1 MPALQTRR
9 RSMTPARRRRI
20 FEARGGV
27 CAFCEKL
34 IEGPYE
40 IDHLLPLV
48 LGGADDDGGNTVP
61 MHPECHRIKTFGRP
75 RHRDGGDAKRIAK
88 IRRMRRKRGRSQAG
102 PRGSLAD
109 ARPVRRPDGPADPRD
124 GTERDAR

>member
-20 FEARGGV
+20 FEARDGI
-27 CAFCEKL
+27 CIFCEKP

-40 IDHLLPLV
+40 IDHLLPLA

-88 IRRMRRKRGRSQAG
+88 IRRMRRKRGRGQSG
-102 PRGSLAD
+102 PRGIDD
-109 ARPVRRPDGPADPRD
+109 ARLVGPPTGPAGPRD
-124 GTERDAR
+124 GTEWDAR

>member
-20 FEARGGV
+20 FEARGGI
-27 CAFCEKL
+27 CAFCDKP

-40 IDHLLPLV
+40 IDHLLPLA

-88 IRRMRRKRGRSQAG
+88 IRRMRRKRGRGQAG
-102 PRGSLAD
+102 PRGAPAD
-109 ARPVRRPDGPADPRD
+109 TRRPNGSVGPRD
-124 GTERDAR
+124 GTEWDAG

>member
-20 FEARGGV
+20 FEARGGI
-27 CAFCEKL
+27 CAFCDKP
-34 IEGPYE
+34 IEGPYD
-40 IDHLLPLV
+40 IDHLLPLA

-88 IRRMRRKRGRSQAG
+88 IRRMRRKRGRGQAG
-102 PRGSLAD
+102 APAD
-109 ARPVRRPDGPADPRD
+109 ARPVRRPTVSADPGD
-124 GTERDAR
+124 GTGRDAR

>member
-1 MPALQTRR
+1 MPPLRTRR

-27 CAFCEKL
+27 CAFCDKP

-40 IDHLLPLV
+40 IDHLLPLA

-88 IRRMRRKRGRSQAG
+88 IRRMRRKRGRGQAG
-102 PRGSLAD
+102 PCRSPAD
-109 ARPVRRPDGPADPRD
+109 ARRPNGSAGPRD
-124 GTERDAR
+124 GTEWDAR